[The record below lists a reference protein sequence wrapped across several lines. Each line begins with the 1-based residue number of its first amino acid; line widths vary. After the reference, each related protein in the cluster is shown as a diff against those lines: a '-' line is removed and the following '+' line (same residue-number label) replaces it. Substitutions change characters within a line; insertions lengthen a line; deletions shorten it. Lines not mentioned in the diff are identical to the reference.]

1 MTFLHFILPDLGS
14 NCLQMQ
20 SADDIL
26 PGLIWVQNIY
36 KFNQQT
42 TFLRGLFFDVIKRR
56 YLVWPDL
63 GLNCFNW
70 NQQTTFCPTLSGIWS
85 ADGQRV
91 FYGVESWRRVLER
104 RIEVEW
110 SGVRFW
116 SGKKDYSAVVMCIWP
131 SMTSLPVMNLNC
143 LHLPSLHTLSHTN
156 RIYQSCEP
164 SAT

>member
-1 MTFLHFILPDLGS
+1 MGAQTVCNYNEQMTFLHFILPDLGS

-42 TFLRGLFFDVIKRR
+42 TFLLGLFFNVINRR

-70 NQQTTFCPTLSGIWS
+70 NQQTTFCPTLSGLKCCKFNQQM
-85 ADGQRV
+85 GNV
-91 FYGVESWRRVLER
+91 
-104 RIEVEW
+104 
-110 SGVRFW
+110 
-116 SGKKDYSAVVMCIWP
+116 YSM
-131 SMTSLPVMNLNC
+131 
-143 LHLPSLHTLSHTN
+143 
-156 RIYQSCEP
+156 E
-164 SAT
+164 